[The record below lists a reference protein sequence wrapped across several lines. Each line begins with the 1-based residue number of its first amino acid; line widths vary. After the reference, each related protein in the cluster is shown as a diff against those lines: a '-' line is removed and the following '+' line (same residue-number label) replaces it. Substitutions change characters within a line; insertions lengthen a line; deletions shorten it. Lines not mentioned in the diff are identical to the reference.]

1 MANMVIEA
9 KRVKAG
15 AALTAYETTAMNAV
29 NQLKSIK
36 SQLASLKQNVNADE
50 DYTQED
56 VDVVQQVIDNLLA
69 ELATL

>member
-15 AALTAYETTAMNAV
+15 ASLTNYETTAMNAI
-29 NQLKSIK
+29 NQLKAIK
-36 SQLASLKQNVNADE
+36 DQLQALKGAVGSDP
-50 DYTQED
+50 DYTEAD
-56 VDVVQQVIDNLLA
+56 VDVVQQIIDNLLA